1 MKFFISELQYLSE
14 LYQRFKTDILASFN
28 TNESRDASFVAERI
42 LKNRDLLGRIEQ
54 MTGRTAQ
61 LVQEWEKL
69 RLILDARSRSEIQ
82 ALAMSVKSQAAQLE
96 QLCKGLA
103 RQLETSRS
111 DLEREL
117 MQLQKGT
124 RYLHT
129 VRPQSTNYPKF
140 IDSVG

>member
-1 MKFFISELQYLSE
+1 MKIFISELQYLSE
-14 LYQRFKTDILASFN
+14 LYQRFKTEILASFG
-28 TNESRDASFVAERI
+28 TNESRDAAVFAERI

-69 RLILDARSRSEIQ
+69 RLILDPRSKSEIQ
-82 ALAMSVKSQAAQLE
+82 ALAVSVRSQAAQLE

-103 RQLETSRS
+103 RQLESNRS

-124 RYLHT
+124 RYLHS
-129 VRPQSTNYPKF
+129 VRPSTTNYPKF